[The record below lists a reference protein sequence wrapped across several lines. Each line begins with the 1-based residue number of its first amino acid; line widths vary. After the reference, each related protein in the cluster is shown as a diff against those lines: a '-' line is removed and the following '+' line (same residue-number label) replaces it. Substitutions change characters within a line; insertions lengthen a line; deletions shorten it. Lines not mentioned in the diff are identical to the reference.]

1 MSKRLYREFYL
12 LPRGEQRGLILLSL
26 LLILSLLFRIT
37 VQLLPD
43 REPEGMEEFKQEAS
57 LLMASF
63 AEADSIEKDQKDS
76 IRRSDSVRWSTS
88 GRSGRSAQAYP
99 YTYPG
104 KSRKSD
110 QPIDINRAD
119 SLQLLPLPGIGP
131 VFASRIIKYRYLL
144 GGYAFLDQLKEV
156 YGMSMETFDLIADR
170 IVIDTSLIIKLDLN
184 SATFRELLRHP
195 YLEYED
201 VKALV
206 NYRDFAETIQSLR
219 ELEDNF
225 VLADSVLI
233 RVIPYIYLS
242 KSEAVDLSK

>member
-1 MSKRLYREFYL
+1 MSKHLYREFYL

-26 LLILSLLFRIT
+26 LLILSLVFRIA

-43 REPEGMEEFKQEAS
+43 RIPEGLEEFEHEAS

-63 AEADSIEKDQKDS
+63 AEADSIEKDQNDS
-76 IRRSDSVRWSTS
+76 IRRSDSVRWNTS
-88 GRSGRSAQAYP
+88 GRSTQAYP

-131 VFASRIIKYRYLL
+131 VFASRIIKYRDLL

-156 YGMSMETFDLIADR
+156 YGMSLETFDMIAER
-170 IVIDTSLIIKLDLN
+170 IVIDTTVLRKLDLN
-184 SATFRELLRHP
+184 SATFKELLRHP

-206 NYRDFAETIQSLR
+206 NYREFAGSIQSTK
-219 ELEDNF
+219 ELEDNYI
-225 VLADSVLI
+225 LPDSALN

>member
-12 LPRGEQRGLILLSL
+12 LPRGEQRALILLSL

-37 VQLLPD
+37 VQLLPE
-43 REPEGMEEFKQEAS
+43 REPEGMGEFEQEAR

-63 AEADSIEKDQKDS
+63 AEADSIEKGQNDS
-76 IRRSDSVRWSTS
+76 IRRSDSVRWST
-88 GRSGRSAQAYP
+88 SGRSAQAYP

-131 VFASRIIKYRYLL
+131 VFASRIIKYRDLL
-144 GGYAFLDQLKEV
+144 GGYASVDQLMEV
-156 YGMSMETFDLIADR
+156 YGISKETFTRITDR
-170 IVIDTSLIIKLDLN
+170 IVIDTAVLIKLDLN
-184 SATFRELLRHP
+184 NATFRELLRHP

-206 NYRDFAETIQSLR
+206 NYRDFAGSIQSYQ
-219 ELEDNF
+219 ELMDNYI
-225 VLADSVLI
+225 LTDSLLL
-233 RVIPYIYLS
+233 RVIPYLYLS
-242 KSEAVDLSK
+242 KSVAVDLSK

>member
-26 LLILSLLFRIT
+26 LLILSLLFRIS
-37 VQLLPD
+37 VALLPD
-43 REPEGMEEFKQEAS
+43 REPEGMEEFRQEAS
-57 LLMASF
+57 MLMASF
-63 AEADSIEKDQKDS
+63 AEADSIEKGQKDS

-88 GRSGRSAQAYP
+88 GRSTQAYP
-99 YTYPG
+99 NTYP
-104 KSRKSD
+104 RKTREPIL
-110 QPIDINRAD
+110 PIDINRAD
-119 SLQLLPLPGIGP
+119 SVQLLPLPGIGP
-131 VFASRIIKYRYLL
+131 VFAGRLIKYRGLL
-144 GGYAFLDQLKEV
+144 GGYASVDQLMEV
-156 YGMSMETFDLIADR
+156 YGMSLETFDMIADR
-170 IVIDTSLIIKLDLN
+170 IVIDTTSLIKLDLN

-206 NYRDFAETIQSLR
+206 NYRDFAESIQSLQ

-225 VLADSVLI
+225 ILPDSVLN